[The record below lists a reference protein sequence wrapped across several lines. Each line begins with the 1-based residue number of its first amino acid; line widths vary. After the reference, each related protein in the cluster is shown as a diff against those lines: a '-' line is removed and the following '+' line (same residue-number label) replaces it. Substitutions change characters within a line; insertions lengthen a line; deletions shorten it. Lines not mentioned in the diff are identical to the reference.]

1 MITIW
6 GERIAAVLSSV
17 IAICIMYKGWDFP
30 ANGNIFPIF
39 LSFAVIGISILMV
52 IRTITSPAV
61 FDGLQARFA
70 LWEDA
75 KPILLTAGVVFYVL
89 MIFQIG
95 YYTSSAL
102 FLCLAAFSVGVRSV
116 KTIGLTVIIA
126 FPLMWLFFELFLHAD
141 MPRGI
146 LL

>member
-6 GERIAAVLSSV
+6 GERIAAALSSI
-17 IAICIMYKGWDFP
+17 IAICVMYLAWDFP
-30 ANGNIFPIF
+30 ANGNIFPVF
-39 LSFAVIGISILMV
+39 TGFAVIGLSILMV
-52 IRTITSPAV
+52 VRTVTSPAV
-61 FDGLQARFA
+61 FDGLAPRFA

-75 KPILLTAGVVFYVL
+75 KPLLLTAGVVFYVL
-89 MIFQIG
+89 MMFQIG

-102 FLCLAAFSVGVRSV
+102 FLCIAAYSAGVKSVR
-116 KTIGLTVIIA
+116 TIGLTVIIT